1 MIGDDSMKKI
11 IIALVVAIMPLT
23 MFADTKE
30 DIKALSNRVYVL
42 EKELLNA
49 KHDNN
54 KSLEDIKY
62 IRSISSELTKRLTR
76 EYKETKDLN
85 QKTIIGNSIVASILY
100 QLSLDHAEQYIK
112 TGNIDQLSDMIS
124 KTSLADLIVKALN

>member
-1 MIGDDSMKKI
+1 MKKI
-11 IIALVVAIMPLT
+11 IIALVVALMPLT
-23 MFADTKE
+23 VFADTKE

-42 EKELLNA
+42 EKELLNP

-100 QLSLDHAEQYIK
+100 QLSLDHAEQYIE
-112 TGNIDQLSDMIS
+112 TENLDQLSDMIS
-124 KTSLADLIVKALN
+124 KVSLADLIVKALD